1 MKYFIIASG
10 FNCASFVKSCY
21 ESLIKLGN
29 DIEWNAELIDDGSA
43 DNFKTQKALLNLP
56 KDKRIKISYFK
67 DNLGASH
74 RRFFSIQNANL
85 SDEDVIILLGLDDQ
99 LLSNALIQINAYY
112 SKGVWMTYG
121 NWINQN
127 KQSLSPLF
135 LHFNYKIHLSRSY
148 RTEKYR
154 STAPNTFKKFLFDEM
169 SEEDFKF
176 KGEWIKATT
185 ESNLMFSCMEMCGK
199 EKIGVITK
207 PIYLYNK
214 GRIDNARSRFGEKYQ
229 NEIYADVV
237 SKPKRNLLIR

>member
-1 MKYFIIASG
+1 
-10 FNCASFVKSCY
+10 
-21 ESLIKLGN
+21 
-29 DIEWNAELIDDGSA
+29 
-43 DNFKTQKALLNLP
+43 
-56 KDKRIKISYFK
+56 
-67 DNLGASH
+67 
-74 RRFFSIQNANL
+74 
-85 SDEDVIILLGLDDQ
+85 
-99 LLSNALIQINAYY
+99 
-112 SKGVWMTYG
+112 
-121 NWINQN
+121 
-127 KQSLSPLF
+127 
-135 LHFNYKIHLSRSY
+135 
-148 RTEKYR
+148 
-154 STAPNTFKKFLFDEM
+154 M

>member
-1 MKYFIIASG
+1 M
-10 FNCASFVKSCY
+10 KSCY
-21 ESLIKLGN
+21 ESLIKIGN
-29 DIEWNAELIDDGSA
+29 NYEWEAELIDDGST
-43 DNFKTQKALLNLP
+43 DNLETQKALLNLP
-56 KDKRIKISYFK
+56 KDNRIKITYFK

-99 LLSNALIQINAYY
+99 LLPNALIQIDADY

-121 NWINQN
+121 NWINQY
-127 KQSLSPLF
+127 KQSLTPLF
-135 LHFNYKIHLSRSY
+135 LRFNDKIHSNRSY
-148 RTEKYR
+148 RKEKYR
-154 STAPNTFKKFLFDEM
+154 STAPNTFKKFLFDKM